1 MNLRFTIKN
10 TMDRLEVKVLRIIL
24 MTEIISRLNFTTVF

>member
-10 TMDRLEVKVLRIIL
+10 TMDRLEVKVPRIIL
-24 MTEIISRLNFTTVF
+24 ITEIISRLNFTAAF